1 MYIYHK
7 VSTKYIYIIGVCICC
22 KLAWGVWV
30 CRFVHW
36 CLSLLQHS
44 KYPPFHPRGTS
55 KMTSGARCWNGR
67 VSALLSFPKPC
78 LTKATNHWPTVTIDE
93 GNKWPR
99 CIDYP
104 IFICFCARWE
114 KLARS
119 FQSSSSAFCQFFANS
134 IFLPLIPVGMFRN
147 RERRRIEGLGP
158 FWHSVQLAGVCYLG

>member
-7 VSTKYIYIIGVCICC
+7 VSTKNIHIIDVCICC
-22 KLAWGVWV
+22 KLARGVWV

-36 CLSLLQHS
+36 YLSLLQHCKNTYS
-44 KYPPFHPRGTS
+44 SPSNVEKNLRGPTLKRLEIGPIVIPQTAPHWS
-55 KMTSGARCWNGR
+55 HK
-67 VSALLSFPKPC
+67 AL
-78 LTKATNHWPTVTIDE
+78 TVTIDE

-99 CIDYP
+99 RIDYP
-104 IFICFCARWE
+104 IFIYFCARWE